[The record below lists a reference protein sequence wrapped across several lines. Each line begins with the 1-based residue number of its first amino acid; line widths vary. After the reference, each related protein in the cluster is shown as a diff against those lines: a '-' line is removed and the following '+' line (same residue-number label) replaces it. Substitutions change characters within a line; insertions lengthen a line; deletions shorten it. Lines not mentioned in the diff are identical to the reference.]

1 LSILPLISSGIGVG
15 GTQVFGGNF
24 AKLQKLKKKYDPTNV
39 FSKGPQLVFPNTDA

>member
-24 AKLQKLKKKYDPTNV
+24 AQLQRLKKKYDPNNV
-39 FSKGPQLVFPNTDA
+39 FSKGPQLVLPDTGA